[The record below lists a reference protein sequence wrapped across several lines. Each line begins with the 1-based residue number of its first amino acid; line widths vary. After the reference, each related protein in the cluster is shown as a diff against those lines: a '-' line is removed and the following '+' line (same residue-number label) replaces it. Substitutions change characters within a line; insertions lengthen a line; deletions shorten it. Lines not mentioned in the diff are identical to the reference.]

1 MHIALI
7 SDAHSAGLH
16 HTMSITNFSI
26 AEASREFKKS
36 RNTIAK
42 HIKDGT
48 LSKDSDGKISL
59 SELLRVYG
67 ALPSS
72 NAEQQVSSTAE
83 QPSALRDEQVEQL
96 KKQIDFLEKQVE
108 WLQGEI
114 GNQRQARI
122 EYQQKPKRG
131 LLGRIFGD

>member
-1 MHIALI
+1 
-7 SDAHSAGLH
+7 
-16 HTMSITNFSI
+16 MSITNFSI

-48 LSKDSDGKISL
+48 LSKGSDGKIAL

-67 ALPSS
+67 ALPSL
-72 NAEQQVSSTAE
+72 NTEQQESSTVE
-83 QPSALRDEQVEQL
+83 QHRASRDEHVEQL
-96 KKQIDFLEKQVE
+96 KKQIDFLENQVT

-114 GNQRQARI
+114 ENQRQARI
-122 EYQQKPKRG
+122 EYQQKTKRG
-131 LLGRIFGD
+131 LLGRILDF

>member
-1 MHIALI
+1 
-7 SDAHSAGLH
+7 
-16 HTMSITNFSI
+16 MSITNFSI
-26 AEASREFKKS
+26 AEASREFKRS

-48 LSKDSDGKISL
+48 LSKGVDGKISL

-72 NAEQQVSSTAE
+72 NTEQQVSSTVE
-83 QPSALRDEQVEQL
+83 QSSASRDEQVEQL

-114 GNQRQARI
+114 ENQRQARL
-122 EYQQKPKRG
+122 EYQQQKPKRG

>member
-1 MHIALI
+1 
-7 SDAHSAGLH
+7 
-16 HTMSITNFSI
+16 MSITNFSI
-26 AEASREFKKS
+26 AEASREFKRS

-42 HIKDGT
+42 HLKDGT
-48 LSKDSDGKISL
+48 LSKGADGKIAL

-72 NAEQQVSSTAE
+72 NTEHQQSNPAE
-83 QPSALRDEQVEQL
+83 QPSASRDEQVEQL

-114 GNQRQARI
+114 ESQRQARL
-122 EYQQKPKRG
+122 EYAQQKPKRG